1 MIDATV
7 TIDDAV
13 ATAWDVLV
21 IGAGPAG
28 AAAALRC
35 MRLGRRVLLVDRGRF
50 PRPKVCGCCL
60 SPAALRELSML
71 ELPPGGLPPGVPL
84 AAVWIGCAGR
94 EARIAPAGGAT
105 LSREALDTG
114 LVRAAIDAGAA
125 WLPGTI
131 VTEIAEHAGGAAA
144 TVRALTPGPKRIGS
158 RLVVIA
164 AGLADAIRIR
174 TSAAGR
180 DNSARSRPR
189 RIAAASLIGLGTTLP
204 AAAGSL
210 PAGELVMAVGSAG
223 YAGIVR
229 LEDGRLDVASAIDPV
244 ALAAAGSPA
253 AALDAVLAEVGGL
266 ARANVPHAALA
277 AAGIR
282 ATPALTHTTP
292 LAAGGEGNI
301 VRIGDAAGYVEPFTG
316 EGIGWALASAR
327 VFARALAAS
336 TSPADFRTRFSAE
349 HARVFAAHHARC
361 RRVAGAVRRPW
372 LCAGAVRAAQWAPGI
387 AARAMP
393 WVVGAGRLA

>member
-7 TIDDAV
+7 TIDAAG

-35 MRLGRRVLLVDRGRF
+35 KRLGRRVLLVDRGWF

-71 ELPPGGLPPGVPL
+71 ELPLGALPPGVPL
-84 AAVWIGCAGR
+84 AAVWIGCAGH
-94 EARIAPAGGAT
+94 EARIVSAGGAT

-114 LVRAAIDAGAA
+114 LVRAAIDAGVA

-131 VTEIAEHAGGAAA
+131 VTEITEHGGGATA
-144 TVRALTPGPKRIGS
+144 TVRAPTPGAARIEA

-174 TSAAGR
+174 TTAAGR
-180 DNSARSRPR
+180 DNTAHSRPR

-204 AAAGSL
+204 ADTGPL

-229 LEDGRLDVASAIDPV
+229 LEDGRLDVAAAIDP
-244 ALAAAGSPA
+244 ATMAAAGSPV
-253 AALDAVLAEVGGL
+253 AALDAVFADVGGL
-266 ARANVPHAALA
+266 ARVSVPRAALA
-277 AAGIR
+277 AVGIR

-292 LAAGGEGNI
+292 LAAGGEAAI

-327 VFARALAAS
+327 VLTGALAGS
-336 TSPADFRTRFSAE
+336 TSPADFRARFSAE

-372 LCAGAVRAAQWAPGI
+372 LCAGAVRAARWAPGV

-393 WVVGAGRLA
+393 WVVGGGGLV